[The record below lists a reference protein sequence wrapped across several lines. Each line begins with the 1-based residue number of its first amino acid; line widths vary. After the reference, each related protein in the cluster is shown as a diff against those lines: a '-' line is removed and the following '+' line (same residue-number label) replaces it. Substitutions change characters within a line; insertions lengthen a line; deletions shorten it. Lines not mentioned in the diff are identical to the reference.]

1 MMRYRF
7 LLVLVC
13 LSTQLFSQDST
24 LKTST
29 QSDVVVRT
37 YQIAK
42 QLPDSIYLMKIVSGK
57 KMESIS
63 LNSQQL
69 DLSTNN
75 YRQLFKRTPGLYV
88 SEHDASGLQ
97 TSISAR
103 GLSANRSWEFNMRQN
118 GYDIAADPSGYPESY
133 YSPTLDAV
141 AKVDVYRGSSA
152 LQYGTQFGG
161 MINYQFKD
169 KLSDQ
174 AFSIE
179 NSQTIGSFGLFNSFT
194 AIGGSKKNWSYYG
207 FAHHRNADGFRQNS
221 QYNTANYFG
230 KLSYQFKKGKV
241 SAEYSNSGY
250 VSQQAGG
257 IFDSL
262 LYTNA
267 DTSFRSRNWFQ
278 LKWNT
283 LSIQGDYSFNEQS
296 KLQFYT
302 AFTFSD
308 RNSVGFTKALS
319 VMDTMNTVLGTYNP
333 RQVDIDHYL
342 TQSSEIRY
350 LKQYK
355 LGQQTQTWTSGV
367 RLCNSEIHRLQQGIG
382 STSSDLDL
390 TVSPDN
396 FGDVFQKDLALGTK
410 NVALFSEHLFK
421 VGKRLSLTPGFRS
434 EYLIN
439 QLSGRSNNFASGIM
453 EIQEKKRFIL
463 LGGLSSQF
471 QLLAKQRMK
480 WSLYANATQNYRPV
494 MYSEL
499 LPSST
504 TEVVDPAMK
513 DVTGFTS
520 ELGTKG
526 VFMDRK
532 GPITFDINVF
542 YLRYNGKIG
551 TYSVNNAPFK
561 TNIGDVVSKG
571 MEAYVEWSFFNPFFK
586 NSTMSELLSVYVSGT
601 IQDARYVTWN
611 NPLLAQDP
619 STSIQGKKVEY
630 APSQLLRTGLNY
642 DFKGFS
648 FNYQFSYTGS
658 VFTDAANT
666 VLPNHNATVG
676 QLKAYSVHDISGSY
690 KFNKNYQVKFGVNNL
705 LNEQYATRRSGGYPG
720 PGLLPSQGRSLY
732 GTMIIKL

>member
-1 MMRYRF
+1 MKRF
-7 LLVLVC
+7 ILSLLIVH
-13 LSTQLFSQDST
+13 LSIVVFSQDSL
-24 LKTST
+24 LKIST
-29 QSDVVVRT
+29 QSDVLVRT
-37 YQIAK
+37 YQNAK

-63 LNSQQL
+63 LNAQQL

-97 TSISAR
+97 TSISTR

-179 NSQTIGSFGLFNSFT
+179 NAQTIGSFGLFNSFT
-194 AIGGSKKNWSYYG
+194 AVGGSKKNWSYYG
-207 FAHHRNADGFRQNS
+207 FIHHRNADGFRQNS
-221 QYNTANYFG
+221 QYTTANYFG
-230 KLSYQFKKGKV
+230 KVSYQLKKGKV

-257 IFDSL
+257 IFDGL
-262 LYTNA
+262 LYTNP
-267 DTSFRSRNWFQ
+267 DTSFRARNWFQ

-283 LSIQGDYSFNEQS
+283 LSIQGDYSFNPDS
-296 KLQFYT
+296 KLQFYV
-302 AFTFSD
+302 AFTYSD
-308 RNSVGFTKALS
+308 RNSVGFTKALTIK
-319 VMDTMNTVLGTYNP
+319 DTINPTLGTYNA
-333 RQVDIDHYL
+333 RQLDIDHYL

-350 LKQYK
+350 LKSYK
-355 LGQQTQTWTSGV
+355 LGNVNQTWTIGL
-367 RLCNSEIHRLQQGIG
+367 RFCNSEIHRLQQGIG
-382 STSSDLDL
+382 STSSNLDL
-390 TVSPDN
+390 SVFPDN
-396 FGDVFQKDLALGTK
+396 SGNFFQKDLLLGTQ
-410 NVALFSEHLFK
+410 NAALFSEHLFK
-421 VGKRLSLTPGFRS
+421 VGKKLSITPGFRS

-439 QLSGRSNNFASGIM
+439 QLSGRSNNFASGILAN
-453 EIQEKKRFIL
+453 QQKNRFIL
-463 LGGLSSQF
+463 LGGVSSNF
-471 QLLAKQRMK
+471 QLYAKQRMK

-504 TEVVDPAMK
+504 TEVVDQAMK

-532 GPITFDINVF
+532 GPITFDVNAF

-551 TYSVNNAPFK
+551 AYNVNNAPFK

-571 MEAYVEWSFFNPFFK
+571 LEAYVEWSFFNPFFK
-586 NSTMSELLSVYVSGT
+586 NSATSELLSVYVSGT

-611 NPLLAQDP
+611 NPALAQDP

-630 APSQLLRTGLNY
+630 APSQIFRAGLNY
-642 DFKGFS
+642 DYKGFS
-648 FNYQFSYTGS
+648 FSYQYSYTGS
-658 VFTDAANT
+658 VYTDAANT
-666 VLPNHNATVG
+666 VLSNATATVG
-676 QLKAYSVHDISGSY
+676 QLNAYDIHDVSVSY
-690 KFNKNYQVKFGVNNL
+690 KFNKNYQLKIGANNL
-705 LNEQYATRRSGGYPG
+705 FNEIYATRRSGGYPG